1 LEKEEQREHKGGNRH
16 IVSDLLHITR
26 TSMPLVAI
34 TDTRKHRQK
43 FTSRLW
49 KKRNKENEKGDNRH
63 FVLDLLP

>member
-1 LEKEEQREHKGGNRH
+1 
-16 IVSDLLHITR
+16 
-26 TSMPLVAI
+26 MPLVAI

-63 FVLDLLP
+63 FVLDILP